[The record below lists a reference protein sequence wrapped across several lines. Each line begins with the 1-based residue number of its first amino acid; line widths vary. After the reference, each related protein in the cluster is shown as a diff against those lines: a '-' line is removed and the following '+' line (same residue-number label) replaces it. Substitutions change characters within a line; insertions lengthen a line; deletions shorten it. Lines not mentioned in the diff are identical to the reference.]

1 MTILEQINLKIQEA
15 SNLILQKVD
24 AKLATWLPQLNKID
38 LLYQAVQFLYD
49 RLGAL
54 TGRVTTVETKVT
66 ALEASQLA
74 QDATLLEHANELL
87 SLKNM
92 LGDSPTNLKG
102 ETYYS
107 TVDNLLLPTIPLG
120 DSYLGALVVEHLHSA
135 NNSVPEVGTYQFI
148 IKEGNLLININ
159 GEVKEVDNSDIIVA
173 KYVDNGGQ
181 LLLESIKVTKLENG
195 LEGSIGTIT
204 LNDLTVA
211 DPNGLTNL
219 SPAFLLDLGVVI
231 PQ

>member
-24 AKLATWLPQLNKID
+24 AKLAVWLPQLNKID

-49 RLGAL
+49 RLGTL
-54 TGRVTTVETKVT
+54 TGRVTTVENKVT
-66 ALEASQLA
+66 ALETSQA
-74 QDATLLEHANELL
+74 IQDATLLEHAAKISSME
-87 SLKNM
+87 NM
-92 LGDSPTNLKG
+92 LGSSPTNLKG
-102 ETYYS
+102 ETYYN
-107 TVDNLLLPTIPLG
+107 TVDSLLLPTIPIG

-135 NNSVPEVGTYQFI
+135 NNSIPEIGTYQFV

-159 GEVKEVDNSDIIVA
+159 GEVKEVDSSDVIVA

-181 LLLESIKVTKLENG
+181 LLLESIKVTKLESG
-195 LEGSIGTIT
+195 LEGTIGAIT

-219 SPAFLLDLGVVI
+219 SQAFLLDLGVVI